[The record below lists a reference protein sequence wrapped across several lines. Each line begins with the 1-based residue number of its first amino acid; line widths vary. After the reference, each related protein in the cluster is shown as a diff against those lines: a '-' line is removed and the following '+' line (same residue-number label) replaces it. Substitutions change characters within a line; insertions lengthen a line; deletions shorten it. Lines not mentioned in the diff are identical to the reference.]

1 MGFFT
6 SAEDTYNDIY
16 IENAHRYESE
26 YGINLITLEAVQFGQ
41 ELFGDMVR
49 CDIQEQVALAE
60 GTEVMHEGIVNTIY
74 TKIKTFLQ
82 KIWNKIKLFFKGLYA
97 KVLARITSDNKKF
110 YDKYHKAVDENR
122 DALTMEVKYRPV
134 EIVQIPVG
142 KVKAAIEAASA
153 LDGDSDNDAI
163 IGAMTAVLLPDKKE
177 LHNASDYKQ
186 ELKDLMIKEEEEEK
200 FSSIKSKIEELLK
213 GGNKAVKDAQK
224 VEQDALKVVKDM
236 DKYYKTLT
244 DEQKDYD
251 KSKKV
256 SITSDKDGNATV
268 VADKSA
274 LGTMRTLSPMTT
286 LITTHCSA
294 VVDAIKFENS
304 QARKIYARAVSYR
317 ESYDY
322 EQGMAFTEADSL

>member
-60 GTEVMHEGIVNTIY
+60 GTEVMHEGIVHDIW
-74 TKIKTFLQ
+74 TKVKNFL
-82 KIWNKIKLFFKGLYA
+82 KKVWNKIKLFFKGIYA
-97 KVLARITSDNKKF
+97 KVLARITSDNKNF
-110 YDKYHKAVDENR
+110 YNKYHKAVDDNR
-122 DALTMEVKYRPV
+122 DAYGMEVKYKPV
-134 EIVQIPVG
+134 EIISFPAD
-142 KVKAAIEAASA
+142 KVEAAIKEVRHMDGESDTDQDVGA
-153 LDGDSDNDAI
+153 LCAK
-163 IGAMTAVLLPDKKE
+163 LLPNNKE
-177 LHNASDYKQ
+177 LHNVSDYKQ
-186 ELKDLMIKEEEEEK
+186 ELKDLMIKDEEEEK
-200 FSSIKSKIEELLK
+200 FSSIKSKIEEVLK

-224 VEQDALKVVKDM
+224 VEKDALKAIKNMEKAFKAMTDNEKDIDGSIGYDVVKG
-236 DKYYKTLT
+236 KAV
-244 DEQKDYD
+244 YD
-251 KSKKV
+251 KK
-256 SITSDKDGNATV
+256 G
-268 VADKSA
+268 
-274 LGTMRTLSPMTT
+274 LGTMRVVGPATSLVTA
-286 LITTHCSA
+286 HCST
-294 VVDAIKFENS
+294 VIEAIKFENS

>member
-60 GTEVMHEGIVNTIY
+60 GTEVMHEGIVHDIW
-74 TKIKTFLQ
+74 TKVKNFL
-82 KIWNKIKLFFKGLYA
+82 KKVWNKIKLFFKGIYA
-97 KVLARITSDNKKF
+97 KVLARITSDNKNF
-110 YDKYHKAVDENR
+110 YNKYHKAVDDNR
-122 DALTMEVKYRPV
+122 DAYGMEVKYKPV
-134 EIVQIPVG
+134 EIISFPAD
-142 KVKAAIEAASA
+142 KVEAAIKEVRHMDGESDTDQVVGA
-153 LDGDSDNDAI
+153 LCAK
-163 IGAMTAVLLPDKKE
+163 LLPNNKE
-177 LHNASDYKQ
+177 LHNVSDYKQ
-186 ELKDLMIKEEEEEK
+186 ELKDLMIKDEEEEK
-200 FSSIKSKIEELLK
+200 FSSIKSKIEEVLK

-224 VEQDALKVVKDM
+224 VEKDALKAIKNMEKAFKAMTDNEKDIDGSIGYDVVKG
-236 DKYYKTLT
+236 KAV
-244 DEQKDYD
+244 YD
-251 KSKKV
+251 KK
-256 SITSDKDGNATV
+256 G
-268 VADKSA
+268 
-274 LGTMRTLSPMTT
+274 LGTMRVVGPATSLVTA
-286 LITTHCSA
+286 HCST
-294 VVDAIKFENS
+294 VIEAIKFENS